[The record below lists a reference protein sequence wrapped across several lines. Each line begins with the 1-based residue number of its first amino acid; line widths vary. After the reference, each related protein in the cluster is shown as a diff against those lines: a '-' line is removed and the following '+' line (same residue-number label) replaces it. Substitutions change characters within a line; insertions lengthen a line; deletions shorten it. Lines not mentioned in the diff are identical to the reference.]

1 MQSLTYPVLIFN
13 EKFIQGQLNS
23 ERDLSIRTRKS
34 VKKKLFDNLEI
45 IDSKGFRFEVLGYEA
60 SDSPYVQTKNFFDL
74 ALDFFL
80 RPKEELS
87 THIQFKLSEPEKVS
101 FESLKQRLSELIKK
115 NPKWCDTGNEDFKS
129 IDDKLESYA
138 SLEELISLLAGYP

>member
-13 EKFIQGQLNS
+13 KKFIQGQLNT
-23 ERDLSIRTRKS
+23 EKDLCIRTRKS
-34 VKKKLFDNLEI
+34 VEQKLFDDLTI
-45 IDSKGFRFEVLGYEA
+45 IDSKGHKFSVLGYEA
-60 SDSPYVQTKNFFDL
+60 RDSFYVQVKNIIDV

-87 THIQFKLSEPEKVS
+87 TNIQFELSEPEKVS
-101 FESLKQRLSELIKK
+101 FESVKQQLSVLMKK
-115 NPKWCDTGNEDFKS
+115 NPKWFDPKNENFKS